1 MKILIRYDTYV
12 NFLIKKFGMSQVFDA
27 NADYEIADGEWI
39 ALRMEF
45 DQASE
50 ETSEKKS
57 EEASEKESEKE
68 SDNSSDDSSE
78 D

>member
-1 MKILIRYDTYV
+1 
-12 NFLIKKFGMSQVFDA
+12 MSQVFDA
-27 NADYEIADGEWI
+27 HGDYKIADGEWI

-45 DQASE
+45 YQASE
-50 ETSEKKS
+50 KES

>member
-1 MKILIRYDTYV
+1 MD
-12 NFLIKKFGMSQVFDA
+12 FLIKKLGMSQVFDA
-27 NADYEIADGEWI
+27 HGDYKIADGEWI
-39 ALRMEF
+39 ALRMHMEV
-45 DQASE
+45 ASE
-50 ETSEKKS
+50 ETSEKES

>member
-1 MKILIRYDTYV
+1 MT
-12 NFLIKKFGMSQVFDA
+12 QVFDA
-27 NADYEIADGEWI
+27 NEDIEIADGEWI
-39 ALRMEF
+39 ALMM
-45 DQASE
+45 DYNVASE
-50 ETSEKKS
+50 EASEEES

>member
-1 MKILIRYDTYV
+1 M

-27 NADYEIADGEWI
+27 HQHYEIADGEWI

-45 DQASE
+45 NQASE
-50 ETSEKKS
+50 ETSEKES

-68 SDNSSDDSSE
+68 SDKSSDDSSE

>member
-1 MKILIRYDTYV
+1 
-12 NFLIKKFGMSQVFDA
+12 MSQVFDA

-50 ETSEKKS
+50 ETSEKES

-68 SDNSSDDSSE
+68 SDNSSDD
-78 D
+78 

>member
-1 MKILIRYDTYV
+1 
-12 NFLIKKFGMSQVFDA
+12 MSQVFDA
-27 NADYEIADGEWI
+27 HGDYKIADGEWI

-45 DQASE
+45 GQA
-50 ETSEKKS
+50 S